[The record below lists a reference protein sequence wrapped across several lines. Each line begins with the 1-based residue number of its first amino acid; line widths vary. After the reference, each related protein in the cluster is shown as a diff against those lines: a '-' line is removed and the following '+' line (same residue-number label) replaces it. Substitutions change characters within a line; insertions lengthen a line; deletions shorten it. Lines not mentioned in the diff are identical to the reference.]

1 MESVVNLIS
10 TVGFPIVCCIFMW
23 RSYTTTLK
31 DLTQAINDL
40 RADLATLR
48 NERMTDDDDGE

>member
-40 RADLATLR
+40 RSDLASLR
-48 NERMTDDDDGE
+48 NERTIDDDDGE

>member
-40 RADLATLR
+40 RADLAASR
-48 NERMTDDDDGE
+48 NERITDDDNGE